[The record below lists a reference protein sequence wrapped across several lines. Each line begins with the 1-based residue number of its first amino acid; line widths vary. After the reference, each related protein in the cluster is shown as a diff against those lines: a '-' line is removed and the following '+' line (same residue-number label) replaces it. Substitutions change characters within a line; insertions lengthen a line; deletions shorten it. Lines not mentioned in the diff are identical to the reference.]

1 MRWRTAAAITAL
13 SLLASYG
20 ASAQTTSTVNYNT
33 DATSDV
39 TTTNNSVN
47 QNTNV
52 NTNNNIS
59 SGDQTIRG
67 INNNV
72 NQSTNQN
79 TNINTST
86 NNVIN
91 SGDQTIRNIGTNSSS
106 STSAN
111 TNSNTNVNQSTSA
124 NTNVNTSTTNSAVT
138 SNSTTNN
145 VNTDNSTSVSTATQN
160 VTSDTTTENTNTN
173 NSTSNSTQDVTQR
186 IVSPPPTAMAPSLG
200 QSFSQDL
207 CMTSASGALQTQLFG
222 LAAGKGV
229 RDMNCERMKLS
240 KTLFDMG
247 MRVAAV
253 SLLCQDQRIFDSMA
267 MAGTP
272 CPFNGLIGEEAAAGW
287 EANPEA
293 VPGYKAPPQPFI
305 RPISRRRK

>member
-1 MRWRTAAAITAL
+1 MPGKAAVTIAAL
-13 SLLASYG
+13 SLLTSHG
-20 ASAQTTSTVNYNT
+20 ASAQTSTVNYNT

-39 TTTNNSVN
+39 TTTNTNTNS
-47 QNTNV
+47 NTNV

-67 INNNV
+67 INQNTNV
-72 NQSTNQN
+72 NTNQN
-79 TNINTST
+79 TNVNT

-91 SGDQTIRNIGTNSSS
+91 SGDQTIRNIGTNSSA
-106 STSAN
+106 STSANTN

-124 NTNVNTSTTNSAVT
+124 NTNVNQSTTNSAVT
-138 SNSTTNN
+138 STSSTNN

-160 VTSDTTTENTNTN
+160 VTSDTTTENNNTN

-207 CMTSASGALQTQLFG
+207 CMTSASGALQTQFFG
-222 LAAGKGV
+222 LAGGKGV

-247 MRVAAV
+247 MRVAGVA
-253 SLLCQDQRIFDSMA
+253 LMCQDERVFESMA

-287 EANPEA
+287 EENPEA
-293 VPGYKAPPQPFI
+293 APGYTPPPQPFI
-305 RPISRRRK
+305 RPISRRRR

>member
-1 MRWRTAAAITAL
+1 MFWKTATAIAAL
-13 SLLASYG
+13 SVLTPCGALA
-20 ASAQTTSTVNYNT
+20 QESTVNYNT
-33 DATSDV
+33 DAVSDV
-39 TTTNNSVN
+39 TTSNTSVN

-52 NTNNNIS
+52 NTNNNIN

-67 INNNV
+67 IN
-72 NQSTNQN
+72 QN
-79 TNINTST
+79 TNVNTNSSTNVNT

-111 TNSNTNVNQSTSA
+111 TNSNTNVNQSTSTSA

-138 SNSTTNN
+138 STSSTNN

-173 NSTSNSTQDVTQR
+173 NNTSNSTQDVTQR
-186 IVSPPPTAMAPSLG
+186 IVSPPPTAMAPTIMS
-200 QSFSQDL
+200 SYSQDV
-207 CMTSASGALQTQLFG
+207 CMTSASGALQTQFFG
-222 LAAGKGV
+222 LSGGKGV
-229 RDMNCERMKLS
+229 RDMNCERMKLG

-253 SLLCQDQRIFDSMA
+253 SLLCQDTRVYESMA

-272 CPFNGLIGEEAAAGW
+272 CPYNGLIGEEAAAGW

-293 VPGYKAPPQPFI
+293 APNYEA
-305 RPISRRRK
+305 SRRPLVRRAGRPR

>member
-1 MRWRTAAAITAL
+1 
-13 SLLASYG
+13 
-20 ASAQTTSTVNYNT
+20 
-33 DATSDV
+33 
-39 TTTNNSVN
+39 
-47 QNTNV
+47 V

-67 INNNV
+67 INQNTNV
-72 NQSTNQN
+72 NTNQN
-79 TNINTST
+79 TNVNT

-91 SGDQTIRNIGTNSSS
+91 SGDQTIRNIGTNSSA

-111 TNSNTNVNQSTSA
+111 TNTNSNTNINQSTSA
-124 NTNVNTSTTNSAVT
+124 NTNVNQSTTNSAVT
-138 SNSTTNN
+138 STSSTNN
-145 VNTDNSTSVSTATQN
+145 VNTDSSTSVSTATQN
-160 VTSDTTTENTNTN
+160 VTSDTTTENNNTN

-186 IVSPPPTAMAPSLG
+186 IVSPPPTAMAPTVMS
-200 QSFSQDL
+200 SYSQDV
-207 CMTSASGALQTQLFG
+207 CMTSASGALQTQFFG
-222 LAAGKGV
+222 LAGGKGV
-229 RDMNCERMKLS
+229 RDMNCERMKLG

-253 SLLCQDQRIFDSMA
+253 SLLCQDERVFESME

-305 RPISRRRK
+305 RPVSRRRR

>member
-1 MRWRTAAAITAL
+1 MTWKAAVTIAAL
-13 SLLASYG
+13 SLLTSHG
-20 ASAQTTSTVNYNT
+20 ASAQTSTVNYNT

-39 TTTNNSVN
+39 TTTNTNTNS
-47 QNTNV
+47 NTNV

-67 INNNV
+67 INQNTNV
-72 NQSTNQN
+72 NTNQN
-79 TNINTST
+79 TNVNT

-138 SNSTTNN
+138 STSSTNN
-145 VNTDNSTSVSTATQN
+145 VNTDSSTSVSTATQN
-160 VTSDTTTENTNTN
+160 VTSDTTTENNNTN

-207 CMTSASGALQTQLFG
+207 CMTSASGALQTQFFG
-222 LAAGKGV
+222 LAGGKGV

-253 SLLCQDQRIFDSMA
+253 SLLCQDQRIFESMA
-267 MAGTP
+267 MGGTP

-287 EANPEA
+287 EENPEA
-293 VPGYKAPPQPFI
+293 APGYTPPPQPFI
-305 RPISRRRK
+305 RPISRRRR

>member
-1 MRWRTAAAITAL
+1 
-13 SLLASYG
+13 
-20 ASAQTTSTVNYNT
+20 
-33 DATSDV
+33 V
-39 TTTNNSVN
+39 TTTNSNTNS
-47 QNTNV
+47 NTNV

-67 INNNV
+67 INQNTNV
-72 NQSTNQN
+72 NTNQN
-79 TNINTST
+79 TNVNT

-138 SNSTTNN
+138 STSSTNN

-160 VTSDTTTENTNTN
+160 VTSDTTTENNNTN

-186 IVSPPPTAMAPSLG
+186 IVSPPPTAMAPTVMS
-200 QSFSQDL
+200 SYSQDV
-207 CMTSASGALQTQLFG
+207 CMTSASGALQTQFFG
-222 LAAGKGV
+222 LAGGKGV
-229 RDMNCERMKLS
+229 RDMNCERMKLG

-253 SLLCQDQRIFDSMA
+253 SLLCQDERVFESMA

-305 RPISRRRK
+305 RPVSRRRR

>member
-1 MRWRTAAAITAL
+1 MRWRIAATITAL
-13 SLLASYG
+13 SFLASYG
-20 ASAQTTSTVNYNT
+20 ASAQTSTVNYNT

-39 TTTNNSVN
+39 TTTNTNTNS
-47 QNTNV
+47 NTNV

-67 INNNV
+67 IN
-72 NQSTNQN
+72 QN
-79 TNINTST
+79 TNVNTNSNTNVNT

-145 VNTDNSTSVSTATQN
+145 VNTDSSTSVSTATQN

-186 IVSPPPTAMAPSLG
+186 IVSPPPTAMAPTVMS
-200 QSFSQDL
+200 SYSQDV

-222 LAAGKGV
+222 VAAGKGV
-229 RDMNCERMKLS
+229 RDMNCERMKLG

-253 SLLCQDQRIFDSMA
+253 SLLCQDERVFESMA

-305 RPISRRRK
+305 RPVSRRRR

>member
-20 ASAQTTSTVNYNT
+20 ASAQTSTVNYNT

-39 TTTNNSVN
+39 TTTNTNTNS
-47 QNTNV
+47 NTNV

-67 INNNV
+67 INQNTNV
-72 NQSTNQN
+72 NTNQN
-79 TNINTST
+79 TNVNT

-91 SGDQTIRNIGTNSSS
+91 SGDQTIRNIGTNSSA
-106 STSAN
+106 STSANTN

-124 NTNVNTSTTNSAVT
+124 NTNVNQSTTNSAVT
-138 SNSTTNN
+138 STSSTNN

-160 VTSDTTTENTNTN
+160 VTSDTTTENNNTN

-207 CMTSASGALQTQLFG
+207 CMTSASGALQTQFFG
-222 LAAGKGV
+222 LAGGKGV

-247 MRVAAV
+247 MRVAGVA
-253 SLLCQDQRIFDSMA
+253 LMCQDERVFESMA

-287 EANPEA
+287 EENPEA
-293 VPGYKAPPQPFI
+293 APGYTPPPQPFI
-305 RPISRRRK
+305 RPISRRRR